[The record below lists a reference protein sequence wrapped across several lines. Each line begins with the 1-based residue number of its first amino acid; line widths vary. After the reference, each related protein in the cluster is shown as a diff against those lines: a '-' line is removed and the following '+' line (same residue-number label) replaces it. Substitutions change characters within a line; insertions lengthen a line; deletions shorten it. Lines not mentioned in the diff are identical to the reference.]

1 MSRPPRYCPSG
12 MPVHV
17 IQRGNNK
24 QACFASDGDMKAYAH
39 WLQEGADKYRVDVH
53 GWVFMTNHMHLLLTP
68 AEDTSI
74 SRLMQYVGRL
84 YVRRFNFRYSRTGT
98 LFDGRFK
105 SCLVQSERY
114 LLTCLRYIELNPVR
128 AGLVSDPAE
137 YRWSSYRCHAFGLE
151 VAMQSLHPSYL
162 SLGQDAV
169 SRQSEY
175 RKLVSESIDVEVLS
189 KIRHCTNSGLVLGSE
204 MFRKQVR
211 QMRL

>member
-1 MSRPPRYCPSG
+1 M
-12 MPVHV
+12 
-17 IQRGNNK
+17 
-24 QACFASDGDMKAYAH
+24 
-39 WLQEGADKYRVDVH
+39 
-53 GWVFMTNHMHLLLTP
+53 
-68 AEDTSI
+68 
-74 SRLMQYVGRL
+74 
-84 YVRRFNFRYSRTGT
+84 
-98 LFDGRFK
+98 
-105 SCLVQSERY
+105 
-114 LLTCLRYIELNPVR
+114 LTCLRYIELNPVR